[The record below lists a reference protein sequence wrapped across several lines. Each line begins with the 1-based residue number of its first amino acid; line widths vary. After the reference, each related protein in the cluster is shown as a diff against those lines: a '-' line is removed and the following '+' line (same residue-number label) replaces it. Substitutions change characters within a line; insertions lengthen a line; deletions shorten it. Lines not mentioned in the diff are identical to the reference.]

1 MSCSRKLNNMIN
13 KINERA
19 PRLTLNGHI
28 SGFDALLKT
37 IMILVFTI
45 VTSQLVVEINNITN
59 NPNPP
64 IMDLMFE
71 RRDNTII
78 IGFFKSL

>member
-1 MSCSRKLNNMIN
+1 MIN

-19 PRLTLNGHI
+19 LRLTLN
-28 SGFDALLKT
+28 GFDALLKT